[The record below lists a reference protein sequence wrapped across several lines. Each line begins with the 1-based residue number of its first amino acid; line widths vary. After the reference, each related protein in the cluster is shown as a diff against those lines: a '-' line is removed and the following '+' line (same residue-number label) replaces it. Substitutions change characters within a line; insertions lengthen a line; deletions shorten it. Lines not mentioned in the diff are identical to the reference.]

1 MSASSD
7 PQSLSSRLER
17 LEQRCQKLGRQCRA
31 LKYALAVVFLV
42 ALITPVAVLVRTSLG
57 SELRI
62 DTLIAD
68 HIILPRRGELVVEG
82 EKPGQPRARL
92 GHFADDHWFG
102 LALFEDEKPV
112 VRLRGGAFPSLALQH
127 KHKGES
133 QLRLGYT
140 GSVASAVADVV
151 GEPML
156 ELVGHDGARRA
167 SLSIVGNDPHF
178 VLFDFA
184 GLKPCVD
191 ISVAMFSRVTL
202 RSPAAKE
209 KQRGLRLSSFPKVEL
224 LDEEGRPMPQK

>member
-1 MSASSD
+1 MSINGTIATFHEPSPNLFAARPNCPVRSGPGKGSDPFEKASTVSPEGVDMSASSD

-102 LALFEDEKPV
+102 LALFE
-112 VRLRGGAFPSLALQH
+112 
-127 KHKGES
+127 
-133 QLRLGYT
+133 
-140 GSVASAVADVV
+140 
-151 GEPML
+151 
-156 ELVGHDGARRA
+156 
-167 SLSIVGNDPHF
+167 
-178 VLFDFA
+178 
-184 GLKPCVD
+184 
-191 ISVAMFSRVTL
+191 
-202 RSPAAKE
+202 
-209 KQRGLRLSSFPKVEL
+209 
-224 LDEEGRPMPQK
+224 